1 MDFKRFR
8 RGRRESIVGTLAAT
22 LAVLLLAGGP
32 ACAPPSVPGGGG
44 GGNNND
50 NSSNSNDNGSNN
62 GGNNNSNSNGGP
74 TGDIQ
79 ALRVVPTNAQVDSGG
94 EARAGDDIIAI
105 GTGQGSGVQYLIP
118 SRGDVDPIDMTAFES
133 FVPAGFGVAGNWV
146 IMRNFDGEVFLFDG
160 NTEQLTSVPEAD
172 LALFSGAAPPGF
184 PEFWADG
191 DYIVTVA
198 DGNRVADGLRIKM
211 IDVGADP
218 PTITSFVDPPVEPVQ
233 FRENE
238 KWHMAIDTA
247 NRQFVALVTD
257 FVVIYDMDDPTAQ
270 PAVIDTSAVGGVS
283 NRDQT
288 HLDDGFL
295 IYHAHELS
303 GNNRELT
310 YMLDLEMSITT
321 LIDENPSRPRPMDL
335 ESGIFG
341 YFAHV
346 SDADVSTNDTARS
359 VFGTVASG
367 APEMTQ
373 LNDARTALGADPEDG
388 IVGYGCTIAITPD
401 GRYRFVAGCGNVGV
415 AEYLFI
421 STGGPLEVLA
431 DQLDLDFLG
440 LGTPASCVDAS
451 NTLAVFRTSQSVA
464 YIELP

>member
-1 MDFKRFR
+1 MEVLQSR
-8 RGRRESIVGTLAAT
+8 RDRKLSMAGP
-22 LAVLLLAGGP
+22 LAVTMAMLLLIGGT
-32 ACAPPSVPGGGG
+32 ACAPPSLPDGDG
-44 GGNNND
+44 GGNGND
-50 NSSNSNDNGSNN
+50 NGNNSNDSNN
-62 GGNNNSNSNGGP
+62 NGNSNGDS
-74 TGDIQ
+74 TSDIQ
-79 ALRVVPTNAQVDSGG
+79 SLQVVPTNAQVDSGG

-118 SRGDVDPIDMTAFES
+118 SRGDVDPMDLSAFES
-133 FVPAGFGVAGNWV
+133 FVPAGFGVAGNWIIV
-146 IMRNFDGEVFLFDG
+146 RDFDGAVFLFDG

-172 LALFSGAAPPGF
+172 LALFSGAAAPGL
-184 PEFWADG
+184 PEFWTDG

-198 DGNRVADGLRIKM
+198 DANRVADGSPIKM
-211 IDVGADP
+211 LDVGASP
-218 PTITSFVDPPVEPVQ
+218 PTITSFVVPPIEPVQ

-238 KWHMAIDTA
+238 RWHMAIDAA

-257 FVVIYDMDDPTAQ
+257 FVVIYDMDDPSAA
-270 PAVIDTSAVGGVS
+270 PAVIDTSGVGGVS
-283 NRDQT
+283 NRDHT

-310 YMLDLEMSITT
+310 YVLNLDTSVTT
-321 LIDENPSRPRPMDL
+321 LIDANPSRPRPMDL

-341 YFAHV
+341 YFAHE

-359 VFGTVASG
+359 VFGTVDSG
-367 APEMTQ
+367 SPVITQ
-373 LNDARTALGADPEDG
+373 PNDARTALGADPEDG
-388 IVGYGCTIAITPD
+388 ILGYGCTIAITPD
-401 GRYRFVAGCGNVGV
+401 ARYRFVAGCGNVSV

-421 STGGPLEVLA
+421 STGGEMEVLA
-431 DQLDLDFLG
+431 DQLGLDFLG

>member
-1 MDFKRFR
+1 MEVLPLR
-8 RGRRESIVGTLAAT
+8 RGRLVVRGGSFVSTMAI
-22 LAVLLLAGGP
+22 LLLLGGT
-32 ACAPPSVPGGGG
+32 ACTPPSMPGGGG
-44 GGNNND
+44 SGNNND
-50 NSSNSNDNGSNN
+50 NGSNSNDNSSNGNSNN
-62 GGNNNSNSNGGP
+62 NGDP
-74 TGDIQ
+74 TDDIQ
-79 ALRVVPTNAQVDSGG
+79 SLQIIATNANVGSGG
-94 EARAGDDIIAI
+94 EAKAGDDIIAI

-118 SRGDVDPIDMTAFES
+118 SRGDVDPADMSAFEA
-133 FVPAGFGVAGNWV
+133 FVPAGFGVAGNWIIV
-146 IMRNFDGEVFLFDG
+146 RNFDGEVFLFDG
-160 NTEQLTSVPEAD
+160 NTEQLTSIPEAD
-172 LALFSGAAPPGF
+172 LALFSGAAAPGL

-191 DYIVTVA
+191 DYIITVA
-198 DGNRVADGLRIKM
+198 DANRVADGSPIKL
-211 IDVGADP
+211 IDLSTNP
-218 PTITSFVDPPVEPVQ
+218 PTITSFVDPPIEPVQ

-238 KWHMAIDTA
+238 RWHMAIDAA

-257 FVVIYDMDDPTAQ
+257 FVVIYDMDEPSAT
-270 PAVIDTSAVGGVS
+270 PAVTDASGVDGVS

-295 IYHAHELS
+295 ISHAHELS

-310 YMLDLEMSITT
+310 YMLHLDTSVTT
-321 LIDENPSRPRPMDL
+321 LIDANPSRPRPMDL

-341 YFAHV
+341 YFAHE

-367 APEMTQ
+367 NPVITQ
-373 LNDARTALGADPEDG
+373 RNDARTALGADPEDG
-388 IVGYGCTIAITPD
+388 ILGYGCTIAITPD
-401 GRYRFVAGCGNVGV
+401 ARYRFVAGCGNVSV